1 LHCRKNNV
9 RIPDGIPEEK
19 KREEKKREEKK
30 IEERSRSKKNR
41 RVKAATATK
50 ILRILLSLQ
59 KMLESR
65 K

>member
-1 LHCRKNNV
+1 MHCRKNNV

-50 ILRILLSLQ
+50 IFTDIAFFTE
-59 KMLESR
+59 KC
-65 K
+65 